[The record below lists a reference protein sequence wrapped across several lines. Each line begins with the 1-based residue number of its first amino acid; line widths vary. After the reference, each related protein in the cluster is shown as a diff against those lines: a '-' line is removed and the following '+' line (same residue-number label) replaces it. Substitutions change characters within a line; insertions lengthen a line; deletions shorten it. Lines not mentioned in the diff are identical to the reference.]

1 MRCSRHCRNCAMRSR
16 SRAWRSP
23 TPRCTTSRA
32 AKPTRA
38 RATRRRRPAARARST
53 RSTSPRPQRR
63 ARACARSSSTCTL
76 SANCTAIRPLFPPSA
91 PGGARH
97 NRPDA
102 HPFTHSRS
110 DRDRGQD
117 RNRYPDARRSGRRR
131 SRRAGEIRPQ
141 VALHR
146 RRARRGARHRWRGM
160 VFPRAARGRRG
171 EGRGA
176 QAAGVRAA
184 RCVHRQPRR
193 GERRPLPAGRHRLPG
208 ERRQGRRHDEAV
220 HAGVAQPHPA
230 LAVVEE
236 ALRPRERRRQAQARR
251 RARRRRQGRDAAAHR
266 AGSARRALVVV
277 RHPVARPMSQ
287 DFLSRDEVD
296 ALMQGVGPNGAAAER
311 ATDRLRTVDLA
322 TQERATRARMPALDM
337 LGERFAERLKAILF
351 GGGRVDAPADARAFT
366 PTEERLIDR
375 IVVLLLAAYG
385 ACWRDIAPLAPER
398 VRTEVQPR
406 FVQLCDADEMVY
418 VARFAIDIGTGGGAM
433 QIVLPRALLAPLRDK
448 LQAPSRDDP
457 GPSREAWRAPL
468 SAAMTG
474 VEIELAATLAAR
486 ELKLSDLLAMKAG
499 DLFPIDIPE
508 RVVALVNGVPMFEC
522 RYGIASGRYALS
534 VTRVLPTAAAS
545 TTAP

>member
-1 MRCSRHCRNCAMRSR
+1 
-16 SRAWRSP
+16 
-23 TPRCTTSRA
+23 
-32 AKPTRA
+32 
-38 RATRRRRPAARARST
+38 
-53 RSTSPRPQRR
+53 
-63 ARACARSSSTCTL
+63 
-76 SANCTAIRPLFPPSA
+76 
-91 PGGARH
+91 
-97 NRPDA
+97 
-102 HPFTHSRS
+102 
-110 DRDRGQD
+110 
-117 RNRYPDARRSGRRR
+117 
-131 SRRAGEIRPQ
+131 
-141 VALHR
+141 
-146 RRARRGARHRWRGM
+146 
-160 VFPRAARGRRG
+160 
-171 EGRGA
+171 
-176 QAAGVRAA
+176 
-184 RCVHRQPRR
+184 
-193 GERRPLPAGRHRLPG
+193 
-208 ERRQGRRHDEAV
+208 
-220 HAGVAQPHPA
+220 
-230 LAVVEE
+230 
-236 ALRPRERRRQAQARR
+236 
-251 RARRRRQGRDAAAHR
+251 
-266 AGSARRALVVV
+266 
-277 RHPVARPMSQ
+277 MSQ

-337 LGERFAERLKAILF
+337 VGERFAERLKAILF
-351 GGGRVDAPADARAFT
+351 DELRRTPAITVVALRATRYGQLVEELGAPTHVTVVDMKPLAGHGLVTVDAGLVGVFVDALFGGGRVKAPADARAFT

-418 VARFAIDIGTGGGAM
+418 VARVAIDIGTGGGAM